1 MRHALGDLLIVAENL
16 GLITPE
22 VETLRKRLG
31 FPGMAVLQF
40 AFGAGTADSE
50 FLPHNYSRNL
60 LVYTGTHDN
69 DTTVGWWN
77 SAGTGDSTRRLD
89 EVAREHKFALKYL
102 GAEGTDIH
110 WTLIRAVLA
119 SVANLAI
126 VPLQDVLGLGSE
138 ARMNLP
144 ARPSGNWQWRF
155 LPGMLTESVRE
166 RLSDLTEIYGRSQ
179 GQRG

>member
-1 MRHALGDLLIVAENL
+1 V
-16 GLITPE
+16 E
-22 VETLRKRLG
+22 VLRPKLG

-40 AFGAGTADSE
+40 AFGSDTADSE

-77 SAGTGDSTRRLD
+77 STGVNDSTRRPE
-89 EVAREHKFALKYL
+89 EVQKEREFVLKYL
-102 GAEGTDIH
+102 GVNGNEIH
-110 WTLIRAVLA
+110 WAFIRAVLA

-126 VPLQDVLGLGSE
+126 VPLQDVLGLGSD

-144 ARPSGNWQWRF
+144 ARPSGNWQWRYTS
-155 LPGMLTESVRE
+155 GMLTDAMQE
-166 RLSDLTEIYGRSQ
+166 RLRELTILYGRAPEVKPVC
-179 GQRG
+179 GLTAETQRHGE